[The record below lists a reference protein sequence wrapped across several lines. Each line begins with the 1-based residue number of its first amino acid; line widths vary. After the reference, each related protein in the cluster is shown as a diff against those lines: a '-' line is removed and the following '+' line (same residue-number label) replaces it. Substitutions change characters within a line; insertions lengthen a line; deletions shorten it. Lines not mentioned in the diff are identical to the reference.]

1 MTLPCLLV
9 ASYISLECGGFLA
22 GLGLDVTIMVRS
34 ILLRGFDQQMA
45 EKIGTY
51 MEEHGINFVKPCVPT
66 ALELVQEKSES
77 SPRQIKV
84 SGKYNDGT
92 PFEDIFNTVIFAI
105 GRDADTARY
114 ANKMTVLKFI
124 KMSCLEIIVYLALMH
139 NLAAA
144 KNGAILTII
153 GKDI

>member
-1 MTLPCLLV
+1 
-9 ASYISLECGGFLA
+9 
-22 GLGLDVTIMVRS
+22 MVRS

-92 PFEDIFNTVIFAI
+92 PYEDIFNTNEVNEIK
-105 GRDADTARY
+105 DLY
-114 ANKMTVLKFI
+114 NKAQA
-124 KMSCLEIIVYLALMH
+124 E
-139 NLAAA
+139 
-144 KNGAILTII
+144 LTESIN
-153 GKDI
+153 